1 MSIKSIPKL
10 LSAFLLL
17 FIKTNFSFAQ
27 SGSIDAS
34 FSSPLKQY
42 SYLQWKLGEITAMA
56 QQSDQKIVICG
67 QYIGSDGAFQDAK
80 SLARLN
86 PDGSLDPTFKV
97 DVGPDDLIQAVAIQ
111 SDGKILIGG
120 DFQNYDGVKAYHI
133 ARLNT
138 DGSLDKTFHSSLDK
152 NSQLYKI
159 FIQSDGKILV
169 TRSSSE
175 AIIRLNTDG
184 SKDNSFS
191 MDLGSVLGFTLRSMA
206 LQSDGKILITGLF
219 TEYPS
224 ENKYSVLRLLPNGKM
239 EKGFGVV
246 YESVHLF
253 YEIVVQND
261 GEILVASER
270 TIGIQDGTFE
280 YDYYLIRYHSDG
292 TLDSGF
298 TNQSFDDDIRSF
310 AFQADGKILLAGWFT
325 HSNFQPNN
333 HMVRLNADGS
343 IDKSF
348 SVGVGPSGKV
358 NCMLL
363 QSEEKILA
371 GGIFT
376 SWNGTERNF
385 IVRLNGAE
393 TNKIK
398 DFSGNEQVV
407 IYPNPGNGIFNVIS
421 TDELPEK
428 IIVYDPSGAIV
439 LETIPKHSN
448 VVLDFQSFAN
458 GIYLVQVNQKNSV
471 EFSKV
476 MLVK

>member
-1 MSIKSIPKL
+1 MLKIYSCTKL
-10 LSAFLLL
+10 LLAFSLLL
-17 FIKTNFSFAQ
+17 IKTNSFAQ

-42 SYLQWKLGEITAMA
+42 SYLQWKLGEITSMA

-67 QYIGSDGAFQDAK
+67 LYIGSEGSFQDAK

-97 DVGPDDLIQAVAIQ
+97 DVGPDHLIQAVAMQ
-111 SDGKILIGG
+111 LDGKILIGG
-120 DFQNYDGVKAYHI
+120 DFQKYDGVKAYHI
-133 ARLNT
+133 ARLHT
-138 DGSLDKTFHSSLDK
+138 DGSLDTTFHSCLDE

-159 FIQSDGKILV
+159 FIQPDGKILV
-169 TRSSSE
+169 TRSSSQP
-175 AIIRLNTDG
+175 IIRLNTDG
-184 SKDNSFS
+184 SQDTSFS
-191 MDLGSVLGFTLRSMA
+191 MDLGSVINYTLRSMA

-224 ENKYSVLRLLPNGKM
+224 EKKYSVLRLLPDGKM
-239 EKGFGVV
+239 EKDFSVI
-246 YESVHLF
+246 YESGQLF

-261 GEILVASER
+261 GKILVASER
-270 TIGIQDGTFE
+270 TINNQ

-292 TLDSGF
+292 SVDTGF
-298 TNQSFDDDIRSF
+298 TNQSFDDDIKSF

-333 HMVRLNADGS
+333 HVVRLNVDGT
-343 IDKSF
+343 IDQSF
-348 SVGVGPSGKV
+348 SVGVGPTGKV

-363 QSEEKILA
+363 DPNEKILV

-376 SWNGTERNF
+376 SWNGTDRNF
-385 IVRLNGAE
+385 IARLNGSE
-393 TNKIK
+393 TNEIK
-398 DFSGNEQVV
+398 DFTRNEQIV
-407 IYPNPGNGIFNVIS
+407 IYPNPGNGIFHVIS
-421 TDELPEK
+421 AEELPEK
-428 IIVYDPSGAIV
+428 ITVYDPSGAIV
-439 LETIPKHSN
+439 LALVPEHSN
-448 VVLDFQSFAN
+448 IVLDFQSFAN
-458 GIYLVQVNQKNSV
+458 GMYLVQVNQKKSI